1 MTMDKGMLLPAITGR
16 HKLYAMFHKGVW
28 KLYDFMIKEDISII
42 DQPEGTLY
50 SIMTSSKLHRIP
62 DAADPENRLLAFG
75 RDDTLTPTL
84 YEDSTLVYKAAG
96 NETIPSRF
104 TIERFK
110 DEGWTLGV
118 LHLSDSAGNRK
129 VRVSAVSRNFYPTS
143 SFTDI
148 KAQPGDDIIIDQIGG
163 SPLTSDML
171 SSAGTIKD
179 LQKDAY
185 YQVDAYRGSDY
196 IGLKTKADTP

>member
-96 NETIPSRF
+96 NETIR
-104 TIERFK
+104 
-110 DEGWTLGV
+110 
-118 LHLSDSAGNRK
+118 
-129 VRVSAVSRNFYPTS
+129 
-143 SFTDI
+143 
-148 KAQPGDDIIIDQIGG
+148 QI
-163 SPLTSDML
+163 S
-171 SSAGTIKD
+171 
-179 LQKDAY
+179 Y
-185 YQVDAYRGSDY
+185 YC
-196 IGLKTKADTP
+196 

>member
-1 MTMDKGMLLPAITGR
+1 MGLRRNSFGSPDGKRLRITTSLPPKYMTMDKGMLLPAITGR

-84 YEDSTLVYKAAG
+84 YEDSTLV
-96 NETIPSRF
+96 
-104 TIERFK
+104 
-110 DEGWTLGV
+110 
-118 LHLSDSAGNRK
+118 
-129 VRVSAVSRNFYPTS
+129 
-143 SFTDI
+143 
-148 KAQPGDDIIIDQIGG
+148 
-163 SPLTSDML
+163 
-171 SSAGTIKD
+171 
-179 LQKDAY
+179 
-185 YQVDAYRGSDY
+185 
-196 IGLKTKADTP
+196 